1 MPTSIKQFSKENPNE
16 ALAFAIYQLE
26 QAGVIEKGEAVQ
38 FIYPEPIRK
47 AQAEGIDIFRMETL
61 IKLLKLK
68 ISGDPEQVLFTYQ
81 IKTANKTIDVP
92 VKAMEYLKM
101 GKMLNQKFDV

>member
-1 MPTSIKQFSKENPNE
+1 MQNNVKSLLKENPNE
-16 ALAFAIYQLE
+16 ALAFVIYQLE
-26 QAGVIEKGEAVQ
+26 EAGVIEKGEAVQ
-38 FIYPEPIRK
+38 FIYPEPIQK

-61 IKLLKLK
+61 KKILNLK

-92 VKAMEYLKM
+92 VKALEYLKI
-101 GKMLNQKFDV
+101 GKMLNQKVDV